1 MRIPY
6 YQVNAFTSDSFGGN
20 PAGVCPLQ
28 SWPDDTLL
36 QNIAAENDLSETAF
50 FCEENNAFRLR
61 WFTPTVE
68 VDLCGHATLATAFV
82 MFAELGRR
90 EAELSFETR
99 SGRLR
104 TVWRDGKVEMD
115 FPSWRPIA
123 CEAPENLERALGAK
137 PSEVL
142 RSRDYVAVFESESDV
157 AALKPDMG
165 LVSTLDAQGV
175 IATAKGRKADFV
187 SRYFAPR
194 AGVPEDPVTGSA
206 HCILIPFWAERL
218 GRREL
223 SAKQISRR
231 GGELF
236 CRDAGERVFMSGEA
250 VVYCRGELEVEG

>member
-1 MRIPY
+1 MPY
-6 YQVNAFTSDSFGGN
+6 YQVNAFTRDSFGGN
-20 PAGVCPLQ
+20 PAGVCPLR
-28 SWPDDTLL
+28 SWPGDKLL
-36 QNIAAENDLSETAF
+36 QSIAGENDLSETAF
-50 FCEENNAFRLR
+50 FCEENDAFRLR

-82 MFAELGRR
+82 IFAELGRR
-90 EAELSFETR
+90 ETELSFETR

-104 TVWRDGKVEMD
+104 AVWRDGKVEMD
-115 FPSWRPIA
+115 FPSWRPSQ

-137 PSEVL
+137 PDEVL
-142 RSRDYVAVFESESDV
+142 RARDYLAVFESEAQV
-157 AALKPDMG
+157 EALEPDME
-165 LVSTLDAQGV
+165 LVSTLNAQGV

-206 HCILIPFWAERL
+206 HCILIPFWAQRL

-223 SAKQISRR
+223 FAKQISRR

-236 CRDAGERVFMSGEA
+236 CRDAGERVFIVGEA
-250 VVYCRGELEVEG
+250 VVYCRGELEIKE